1 MLLVLLDLLSFLTV
15 GLLTIPSWLSFFFQ
29 SLTGLGDSFTP

>member
-29 SLTGLGDSFTP
+29 SLSGLGNGFAP

>member
-1 MLLVLLDLLSFLTV
+1 MILLILDVLSYLTV

-29 SLTGLGDSFTP
+29 SLQGLNQAT